1 MTARKSVLA
10 AALAL
15 LWLGA
20 AALPGR
26 PAAAEAANPWR
37 LALSP
42 TALTVGVATNVTATV
57 TDGTESIGCVAFY
70 LPAGFKVVSASISS
84 VPHAST
90 WSARVAGA
98 GPTWVTFSTTRD
110 PWRLNGGEQGV
121 FVIRVIATTGPLPA
135 WAASAYKKFTVD
147 HAQLVSGPLVA
158 PGPFTMAPTHT
169 STPTRTPTPTARPIA
184 TPTPNRVSAAP
195 PTVRPAGVSSP
206 SPDPSASPSDSIAPS
221 ATPLASD
228 SPLPDAVAAAD
239 TTAPGSGGVWSGG
252 DGTSLD
258 VGALPAGGTV
268 QLDSAAVGGMGMF
281 AWMVPGLFLSL
292 PALLLILV
300 LVAQGALA
308 TIFVPVTRRV
318 LGVGHRR
325 LPTGRPVA
333 PG

>member
-10 AALAL
+10 VALGL

-20 AALPGR
+20 AALPGT
-26 PAAAEAANPWR
+26 PAAAEAANPWK

-42 TALTVGVATNVTATV
+42 TALTAGVATNVRATV
-57 TDGTESIGCVAFY
+57 TDGSESIGCVTFY

-90 WSARVAGA
+90 WSARVAGT

-135 WAASAYKKFTVD
+135 WAASSYKKFTVD
-147 HAQLVSGPLVA
+147 HAQLLSGPLVA
-158 PGPFTMAPTHT
+158 PGPFTISGAV
-169 STPTRTPTPTARPIA
+169 TPTPTPTRAPTPMPTPKRVPAATPIA
-184 TPTPNRVSAAP
+184 TPA
-195 PTVRPAGVSSP
+195 
-206 SPDPSASPSDSIAPS
+206 ASPSDSAAPS

-228 SPLPDAVAAAD
+228 APTLAAGGAAQ
-239 TTAPGSGGVWSGG
+239 TTAAGSGGGG

-268 QLDSAAVGGMGMF
+268 QFDGQSAGGIGMY

-292 PALLLILV
+292 PALLLLLV
-300 LVAQGALA
+300 LAAQGIFA

-318 LGVGHRR
+318 LG
-325 LPTGRPVA
+325 LGRPRQPRRHSVL
-333 PG
+333 PD